1 MNEITF
7 SMQILR
13 PCSLVIF
20 IAVVLGLFLQSCDGP
35 TSTADGDGSTD
46 PYSQTLNPGLA
57 ANDFLDDTNFSELV
71 VEIDYMEGFAPNQQA
86 LDSLQAFLEQRLNKS
101 SITILEPTEI
111 PAGGEETYS
120 ANDIRNL
127 EEQHRTQFTETTG
140 SDQLTAYMI
149 IVDGYFDQSNVLGI
163 AYYNTS
169 NAFFGPAYDD
179 ASGSIGQP
187 SRYLIESVSFRHEF
201 GHTFGLVNIPGSG
214 TDMQNDHQDEEN
226 GHHCDNDQCLMYFAL
241 ETTDLFGQFVG
252 EEIPP
257 LDNNCILDLQ
267 ANGGK

>member
-1 MNEITF
+1 
-7 SMQILR
+7 MQILR
-13 PCSLVIF
+13 SCSLILFTAVIF
-20 IAVVLGLFLQSCDGP
+20 GLLLQSCDGP
-35 TSTADGDGSTD
+35 TSTTEDDDSTQ
-46 PYSQTLNPGLA
+46 PYSQTENPGLA
-57 ANDFLDDTNFSELV
+57 ANDFLDDANFSELV
-71 VEIDYMEGFAPNQQA
+71 IEIDYMEGFAPNQEA
-86 LDSLQAFLEQRLNKS
+86 LDSLEAFLEQRLHKS

-111 PAGGEETYS
+111 PSGGQDAYS
-120 ANDIRNL
+120 ATDIRNL
-127 EEQHRTQFTETTG
+127 EEEHRSEFTETTG

-169 NAFFGPAYDD
+169 NAFFGPAYED

-187 SRYLIESVSFRHEF
+187 SRYLIEAVSFRHEF
-201 GHTFGLVNIPGSG
+201 GHSFGLVNIPGSG
-214 TDMQNDHQDEEN
+214 TDMQHEHQDEEN
-226 GHHCDNDQCLMYFAL
+226 GHHCDNDECLMYYAM

-267 ANGGK
+267 TNGGR